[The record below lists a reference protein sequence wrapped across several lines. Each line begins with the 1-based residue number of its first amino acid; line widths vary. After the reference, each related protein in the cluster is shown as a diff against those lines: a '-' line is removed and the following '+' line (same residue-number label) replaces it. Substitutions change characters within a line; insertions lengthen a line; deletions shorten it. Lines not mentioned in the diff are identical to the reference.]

1 MSQLKFS
8 IITVVKNDQENIIK
22 TLKSVLK
29 QKKLV
34 NLEYIVIDG
43 KSSDKT
49 LNIINQ
55 YAKEIDKIIS
65 ENDNGIYYAMNKG
78 IDLATGD
85 IIAFCNSGDELK
97 DNGLHYI
104 EKIFLRDNCDFV
116 FGTIIRNY
124 IGDRII
130 KHGYNEKRIN
140 FNFDFATSHSCG
152 FYVKRNIIDEIGK
165 YNVRY
170 KCSSDYDFYYRLISS
185 KKFRGGF
192 TEKSDVVGE
201 VASGGFSSKLSF
213 FEHLIEET
221 KIRID
226 NNQNKI
232 LIIIIFINA
241 LIKNF
246 FKRLN
251 IKN

>member
-1 MSQLKFS
+1 MSQFKFS
-8 IITVVKNDQENIIK
+8 IITVVKNDQENILK

-43 KSSDKT
+43 NSSDKT
-49 LNIINQ
+49 LKIINQ
-55 YAKEIDKIIS
+55 YQNEIDKIIS

-78 IDLATGD
+78 IKLATD
-85 IIAFCNSGDELK
+85 NIIAFCNSGDELK
-97 DNGLHYI
+97 DKGLHYI
-104 EKIFLRDNCDFV
+104 QKVFSRDNCDFV

-124 IGDRII
+124 IGDKII
-130 KHGYNEKRIN
+130 KHGYNEKRIY

-152 FYVKRNIIDEIGK
+152 FYVKKNIINEIGN
-165 YNVRY
+165 YNVKY

-185 KKFRGGF
+185 KNFKGGS
-192 TEKSDVVGE
+192 TKENEIVGE

-232 LIIIIFINA
+232 MIIIIFINA
-241 LIKNF
+241 LL
-246 FKRLN
+246 KRFLKRSN
-251 IKN
+251 IKS

>member
-1 MSQLKFS
+1 MPQLKFS

-85 IIAFCNSGDELK
+85 IIAVCNSGDELK
-97 DNGLHYI
+97 DNG
-104 EKIFLRDNCDFV
+104 
-116 FGTIIRNY
+116 
-124 IGDRII
+124 
-130 KHGYNEKRIN
+130 
-140 FNFDFATSHSCG
+140 
-152 FYVKRNIIDEIGK
+152 
-165 YNVRY
+165 
-170 KCSSDYDFYYRLISS
+170 
-185 KKFRGGF
+185 
-192 TEKSDVVGE
+192 
-201 VASGGFSSKLSF
+201 
-213 FEHLIEET
+213 
-221 KIRID
+221 
-226 NNQNKI
+226 
-232 LIIIIFINA
+232 
-241 LIKNF
+241 
-246 FKRLN
+246 
-251 IKN
+251 

>member
-85 IIAFCNSGDELK
+85 IIAFCNLGMNLK
-97 DNGLHYI
+97 ITAY
-104 EKIFLRDNCDFV
+104 
-116 FGTIIRNY
+116 T
-124 IGDRII
+124 
-130 KHGYNEKRIN
+130 
-140 FNFDFATSHSCG
+140 T
-152 FYVKRNIIDEIGK
+152 
-165 YNVRY
+165 
-170 KCSSDYDFYYRLISS
+170 
-185 KKFRGGF
+185 
-192 TEKSDVVGE
+192 
-201 VASGGFSSKLSF
+201 
-213 FEHLIEET
+213 
-221 KIRID
+221 
-226 NNQNKI
+226 
-232 LIIIIFINA
+232 
-241 LIKNF
+241 
-246 FKRLN
+246 
-251 IKN
+251 